1 MISLLPASPGTDSQY
16 LLTSAEYQPT
26 DGGQAAQAGHRQRVQ
41 EVWRPGGEGGQG
53 GPGDQGDGSVDDV
66 DTRGALSH
74 GQERG
79 TNYCPTGSCTL
90 RFMTNSRLGM
100 S

>member
-1 MISLLPASPGTDSQY
+1 MISPLPASPGSDSQY
-16 LLTSAEYQPT
+16 LLTSAEYQPAQ
-26 DGGQAAQAGHRQRVQ
+26 GGQAAQAGHRERVQ
-41 EVWRPGGEGGQG
+41 QVRRPGGEG

-74 GQERG
+74 GQLLG
-79 TNYCPTGSCTL
+79 DNYCPTGSCTL
-90 RFMTNSRLGM
+90 RFMTNSRLRM